1 MSVDSLQFCNSLGLI
16 MGKGFKVTSSLET
29 ITAPNVIITCTCK
42 AEVRRTQVNDQKEF
56 ADIIYGQITSA
67 LEDTEFA
74 KGLNRTIVTKDKE
87 IEKLKKDLVELE
99 KYKDYYKM
107 HYCMNHGKEF
117 NK

>member
-87 IEKLKKDLVELE
+87 IEELSVVIALRPLLTG
-99 KYKDYYKM
+99 YAR
-107 HYCMNHGKEF
+107 GGTAAGASGP
-117 NK
+117 